1 MECSLK
7 ENLRILKQ
15 ISKEV
20 EDCNDTI
27 DQLDLTV
34 YAEYSTQKQQKKHSR
49 IGIVLSP
56 EYSS

>member
-56 EYSS
+56 E